1 MMRFIF
7 FGFSLIF
14 HPIIIPLY
22 SLSLYFTIENYNNQ
36 ILKNNI
42 EISIL
47 YFHLLIFVICI
58 LFPMAS
64 IYIMIRSKII
74 TDFNISKRK
83 ERFPVLIVVL
93 IYYSLA
99 YIVFKDL
106 NENLVQIIDNFLS
119 LLFGGLILLILSL
132 IISLKWK
139 ISLHS
144 VGVSGMAA
152 GFIALS
158 TTMGFVKNY
167 DQLILINGLLLIIMG
182 IVSSSRLF
190 LKAHKPLEVYAGLIL
205 GFIVEYYVVSNKL
218 YL

>member
-158 TTMGFVKNY
+158 TTCF
-167 DQLILINGLLLIIMG
+167 DILNLP
-182 IVSSSRLF
+182 SSPRVAPNERQTSMQ
-190 LKAHKPLEVYAGLIL
+190 
-205 GFIVEYYVVSNKL
+205 
-218 YL
+218 